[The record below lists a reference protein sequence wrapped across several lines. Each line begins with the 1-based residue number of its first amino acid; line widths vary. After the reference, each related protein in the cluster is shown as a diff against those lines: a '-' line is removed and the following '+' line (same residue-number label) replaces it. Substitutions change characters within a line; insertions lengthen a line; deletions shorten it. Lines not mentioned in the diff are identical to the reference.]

1 MGKPTGFLEYE
12 RKNNKA
18 VEPLER
24 IKRMQACVSLTG
36 NNETYG
42 EPYSIEIQN
51 VVINKPITN

>member
-1 MGKPTGFLEYE
+1 
-12 RKNNKA
+12 
-18 VEPLER
+18 
-24 IKRMQACVSLTG
+24 MQACVSLTG